1 MKSRPLIATIGTVAA
16 LCIVGWMIYDG
27 TQVAEV
33 KTARV
38 KLQPDQPAS
47 TVQKNTAAKV
57 QAQPIVSNAAK
68 SQALLKDKE
77 LPKTASADPDKSKK
91 LNFVVPQENL
101 SHLYIVKCS
110 ACHGKDGNG
119 PVGPS
124 IAGKSYEY
132 NIKKLQEYKENK
144 VQNTM
149 MEDLLTRTPNEELE
163 QLAKEISQFKPR
175 S

>member
-1 MKSRPLIATIGTVAA
+1 MKSRTLIATIGTVAA

-47 TVQKNTAAKV
+47 TVQKNTAGKV
-57 QAQPIVSNAAK
+57 QTQPVVSNAAK
-68 SQALLKDKE
+68 FQVLPKDKE
-77 LPKTASADPDKSKK
+77 LTKTASADPDKSKK
-91 LNFVVPQENL
+91 LNFIVPQENL

-149 MEDLLTRTPNEELE
+149 MEDLLTRTSNEELE

>member
-1 MKSRPLIATIGTVAA
+1 MEHKLLKSRLHELSCSQISR
-16 LCIVGWMIYDG
+16 
-27 TQVAEV
+27 QVPF
-33 KTARV
+33 K
-38 KLQPDQPAS
+38 
-47 TVQKNTAAKV
+47 KNTAAKV

-124 IAGKSYEY
+124 IAG
-132 NIKKLQEYKENK
+132 NPT
-144 VQNTM
+144 NT
-149 MEDLLTRTPNEELE
+149 
-163 QLAKEISQFKPR
+163 I
-175 S
+175 

>member
-1 MKSRPLIATIGTVAA
+1 MKSRTLIATIGTVAA

-101 SHLYIVKCS
+101 SHLYIVKESLHKRWVIC
-110 ACHGKDGNG
+110 
-119 PVGPS
+119 
-124 IAGKSYEY
+124 Y
-132 NIKKLQEYKENK
+132 N
-144 VQNTM
+144 
-149 MEDLLTRTPNEELE
+149 
-163 QLAKEISQFKPR
+163 
-175 S
+175 

>member
-1 MKSRPLIATIGTVAA
+1 MKSRTLIATIGTVAA

-47 TVQKNTAAKV
+47 TVQNTAAKV

>member
-1 MKSRPLIATIGTVAA
+1 
-16 LCIVGWMIYDG
+16 MIYDG

-91 LNFVVPQENL
+91 LNFVVPQENFFISL
-101 SHLYIVKCS
+101 NAPLATVKTETVPS
-110 ACHGKDGNG
+110 APLLPAN
-119 PVGPS
+119 PT
-124 IAGKSYEY
+124 
-132 NIKKLQEYKENK
+132 
-144 VQNTM
+144 NT
-149 MEDLLTRTPNEELE
+149 
-163 QLAKEISQFKPR
+163 I
-175 S
+175 

>member
-1 MKSRPLIATIGTVAA
+1 MKSRTLIATIGTVAA

-77 LPKTASADPDKSKK
+77 LPKTASADPDK
-91 LNFVVPQENL
+91 
-101 SHLYIVKCS
+101 
-110 ACHGKDGNG
+110 
-119 PVGPS
+119 
-124 IAGKSYEY
+124 
-132 NIKKLQEYKENK
+132 
-144 VQNTM
+144 
-149 MEDLLTRTPNEELE
+149 
-163 QLAKEISQFKPR
+163 
-175 S
+175 

>member
-1 MKSRPLIATIGTVAA
+1 MRRI
-16 LCIVGWMIYDG
+16 W
-27 TQVAEV
+27 
-33 KTARV
+33 
-38 KLQPDQPAS
+38 
-47 TVQKNTAAKV
+47 
-57 QAQPIVSNAAK
+57 
-68 SQALLKDKE
+68 
-77 LPKTASADPDKSKK
+77 PKTASADPDKSKK

>member
-1 MKSRPLIATIGTVAA
+1 MKSRTLIATIGTVAA

-68 SQALLKDKE
+68 SQALLKDK
-77 LPKTASADPDKSKK
+77 
-91 LNFVVPQENL
+91 ENL

>member
-1 MKSRPLIATIGTVAA
+1 MKSRTLIATIGTVAA

-101 SHLYIVKCS
+101 SHPLYC
-110 ACHGKDGNG
+110 
-119 PVGPS
+119 
-124 IAGKSYEY
+124 
-132 NIKKLQEYKENK
+132 
-144 VQNTM
+144 
-149 MEDLLTRTPNEELE
+149 
-163 QLAKEISQFKPR
+163 
-175 S
+175 

>member
-1 MKSRPLIATIGTVAA
+1 MKSRTLIATIGTVAA

-124 IAGKSYEY
+124 IAGKF
-132 NIKKLQEYKENK
+132 
-144 VQNTM
+144 QNTM